1 MHTKICRGLLL
12 TAVLVLLMQAGS
24 VFAQTCGDGEQPC
37 NGRCIDQNNICIF
50 EPLPGGPDEI
60 APGGAP
66 LDVFLT
72 YVNGGAGMSGIWQ
85 WGFRIGTAIAVL
97 NGVYAGF
104 QIATSNGD
112 GGKVDEGKKRFIGSA
127 IGLMMLILSGVI
139 MNFINPDGFT
149 I

>member
-1 MHTKICRGLLL
+1 
-12 TAVLVLLMQAGS
+12 
-24 VFAQTCGDGEQPC
+24 
-37 NGRCIDQNNICIF
+37 
-50 EPLPGGPDEI
+50 
-60 APGGAP
+60 
-66 LDVFLT
+66 
-72 YVNGGAGMSGIWQ
+72 MSGIWQ